1 MYYYIQVKRFR
12 LGQPAK
18 VTESVQKYTLD
29 VLFLERTKAIEAL
42 YQKLAEHRRNNNDD
56 PELEEHIRKEN
67 VRLKADRRDYLKD
80 ADVVLGTFL
89 TCSLLPRNHF
99 QVTVIDECSQAKE
112 ASCWLVIPKSP
123 KLILAGDYHQL
134 PPVVHGRRT
143 EELCVS
149 LMERLLKQQKY
160 RKDCSIML
168 TMQYRYFDMNIK
180 FFMKQIYLKNE

>member
-1 MYYYIQVKRFR
+1 MYHHIQVKRFR

-29 VLFLERTKAIEAL
+29 VLFLERTRAIEAL

-123 KLILAGDYHQL
+123 KLILAGDQHQL
-134 PPVVHGRRT
+134 PPVVHSQSKKA
-143 EELCVS
+143 EKLKKS
-149 LMERLLKQQKY
+149 LMERLLDQNLTKKC
-160 RKDCSIML
+160 KKML
-168 TMQYRYFDMNIK
+168 TIQYR
-180 FFMKQIYLKNE
+180 LV